1 MSGYNGWKNR
11 ATWNVALWI
20 NNDEVLYS
28 KAMNYVRRRKRLK
41 LPISWT
47 GFSTNTSLRY
57 NKTPDGYSY
66 VSSLLCKSELT
77 AMLKEM
83 AKEVD

>member
-11 ATWNVALWI
+11 ETWNVALWI
-20 NNDEVLYS
+20 NNDEELYR

-47 GFSTNTSLRY
+47 DFRNTSLRY
-57 NKTPDGYSY
+57 SKTPDGYSY